1 MNVLYVRRTFAYFL
15 NERID
20 KIDIKEQNASSAR
33 LHKYHKGL
41 LSVSYCGVVKV
52 KAEIQTLDTF

>member
-41 LSVSYCGVVKV
+41 LSAVVGG
-52 KAEIQTLDTF
+52 ESESRNTNFGYIQL

>member
-1 MNVLYVRRTFAYFL
+1 LLTFK
-15 NERID
+15 NGKID